1 MHLYEYFKEFKLDDD
16 AIISYKRKL
25 KQKILV
31 QIEALLKDFTV
42 FRHIFETKDYPYLD
56 KEYASA
62 KNLLPVLDT
71 KSAPFCQIKKTAVM
85 KPQARFLFIHTDPE
99 EQQSWNAAYPQYFNT
114 TPISENIVSVYKII
128 GLRLQNLTIDE
139 VILD

>member
-1 MHLYEYFKEFKLDDD
+1 MFQKN
-16 AIISYKRKL
+16 L
-25 KQKILV
+25 KQNLKKKIMAY
-31 QIEALLKDFTV
+31 IETLLNDFTV

-71 KSAPFCQIKKTAVM
+71 KSVPFCQIKKTALL
-85 KPQARFLFIHTDPE
+85 KPQARFLFIHTDAE
-99 EQQSWNAAYPQYFNT
+99 KQHAWNATYPQFFNT

-128 GLRLQNLTIDE
+128 GMRVQNLTIDE